1 MKLKQNRNSVKFDY
15 EFLDG
20 SVEKVIYK
28 APTTKQLRVAL
39 QISDSDINAQL
50 DFTIKT
56 LQECLECE
64 RVEEIIA
71 EQEEANIFD
80 FKELLD
86 IELGKQKKRR

>member
-1 MKLKQNRNSVKFDY
+1 MKLKQNRNSVKFEY

-20 SVEKVIYK
+20 SVENVIYK
-28 APTTKQLRVAL
+28 APTTKHLRSAL
-39 QISDSDINAQL
+39 KISNQDINAQL

-56 LQECLECE
+56 LQECLEGE
-64 RVEEIIA
+64 RIEEIIA

-86 IELGKQKKRR
+86 AELGKQKKQR